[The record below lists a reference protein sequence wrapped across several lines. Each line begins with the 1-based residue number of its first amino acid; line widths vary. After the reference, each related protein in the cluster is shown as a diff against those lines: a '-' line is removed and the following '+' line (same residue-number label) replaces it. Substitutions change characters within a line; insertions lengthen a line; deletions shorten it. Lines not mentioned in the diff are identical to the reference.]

1 MRFNCFNTVV
11 KEKRGRVKIMKADG
25 EVIEVWSPVNVKEIL
40 ADYPDHEM
48 FEEDQN
54 RRLNMDS
61 RSLSP
66 ATLLRPGRLYFLI
79 ALLMQSTLCTTSSNA
94 CRPQI
99 YSKSVSHR
107 DLATDDVKSRLISS
121 TNNGSTVRLRIRVSK
136 EEASL
141 FLSVEGN
148 RLMGDVLAPLIQ
160 QAINEKTQNSWDSFP
175 TRWKPSLETIFEE
188 LSASL

>member
-1 MRFNCFNTVV
+1 MRINCFSAVV

-40 ADYPDHEM
+40 SDYPDHVM

-61 RSLSP
+61 RPLSP
-66 ATLLRPGRLYFLI
+66 ATLLRLGRLYFLI
-79 ALLMQSTLCTTSSNA
+79 ALPMQSTLSSTSSNA

-99 YSKSVSHR
+99 YSKSDSDR
-107 DLATDDVKSRLISS
+107 NLLDDTKSRLISS
-121 TNNGSTVRLRIRVSK
+121 TDNGSSVRLMIRVSK
-136 EEASL
+136 EEASS
-141 FLSVEGN
+141 FLSVDGS

-160 QAINEKTQNSWDSFP
+160 QAINEKTQNCWDSFD
-175 TRWKPSLETIFEE
+175 RRCKPSLETIFEE
-188 LSASL
+188 LSPSL